1 MRSYFPVDVRDEN
14 SIGVVA
20 DYRFLFKSPGV
31 ISATDLADCLEQ
43 SLRRV
48 LLPDALVFVCIPK
61 ETQQILDVFNADNGV
76 KQALERASSKVC
88 VAVCEIDRKGNIGK
102 PTFVK
107 NARGSL
113 PLIDEEKQEQI
124 FQKGVGIL
132 FDSPNVLCPAPSG
145 FAFVKPSKKRSKYF
159 LRADAAFYETERV
172 HFLAY
177 ALLSRIA
184 KREDETKEPI
194 AVIFIDTMAI
204 ASLAYVLRELYHELY
219 EMPRPRVESFHSYG
233 GMENVDKP
241 MHGTSLCIISASSS
255 MSMQR
260 DWQQLTRCFPSEI
273 FTLITL
279 KDAKDSE
286 QAIYAFDKS
295 DSLNNHDKLSG
306 LRDLRI
312 VGESFIPEDVPLKS
326 VLFTVRAHRDE
337 SWFEVGQK
345 YSESSFFSLMKAAQ
359 PKDKVRPIF
368 VDGQRLFEYKKFQEF
383 LEKDVMQK
391 VPLSVQAV
399 ICQDD
404 EASIQL
410 AEICAKRILEI
421 RGGADAP
428 RVIKASNFEGEKIN
442 RDEALLIVAA
452 VVGRGTRLLS
462 ISRDLRDIHTGARHY
477 LIGFQLGESIC
488 DCEQLQSNLKFSATK
503 SSITVSFMESLAVG
517 QTVGIAYEVEKALF
531 SKWKKLSDF
540 PLLKN
545 RVNELQKRSG
555 IAEGAFLPATL
566 QGSNKLMLRTDFA
579 YWKAGYSTQ
588 FDHSIAVL
596 LTAAAMLQRAR
607 EFTKFKD
614 DGHRLSSD
622 TFQQVVLDPEN
633 FARYNDGVIQS
644 ALLRAAHPSELD
656 YSSGGEVSRRMTDI
670 LSGVFRLNS
679 RQQGEAALEFAF
691 ALKAERLKLADEDM
705 NRLKLEVK
713 ELSGDGIYVELL
725 KALLDVGHEGSLE
738 QETGI

>member
-1 MRSYFPVDVRDEN
+1 MRGYFPVDVRDEK
-14 SIGVVA
+14 SAGVVA

-61 ETQQILDVFNADNGV
+61 ETQQLLDVLNGDNGV

-102 PTFVK
+102 PAFVK

-113 PLIDEEKQEQI
+113 PLIDEGKQEQI
-124 FQKGVGIL
+124 FQRGVGIL

-159 LRADAAFYETERV
+159 LRADAALYETERV

-184 KREDETKEPI
+184 VREDETKEPI

-219 EMPRPRVESFHSYG
+219 DMPRPRVESFHSYG
-233 GMENVDKP
+233 SMENVDKP

-286 QAIYAFDKS
+286 QAIYAFNKS
-295 DSLNNHDKLSG
+295 DLLSSPNELSG

-312 VGESFIPEDVPLKS
+312 VGESFIPEEVPLKS
-326 VLFTVRAHRDE
+326 VLFTVRAHRDD
-337 SWFEVGQK
+337 SWFEEGQK

-359 PKDKVRPIF
+359 PRDKVRPIF
-368 VDGQRLFEYKKFQEF
+368 VEGQRLFEFKKFHDF
-383 LEKDVMQK
+383 LEKELMQK

-399 ICQDD
+399 IYQDD
-404 EASIQL
+404 DASIRL
-410 AEICAKRILEI
+410 AKICAKRIGEI
-421 RGGADAP
+421 RGADAP
-428 RVIKASNFEGEKIN
+428 RIIKAGNFEGEQLH
-442 RDEALLIVAA
+442 RDDALLIVAA

-462 ISRDLRDIHTGARHY
+462 ISRDLRDIHFGARHY
-477 LIGFQLGESIC
+477 LIGFQLGESID
-488 DCEQLQSNLKFSATK
+488 DCAKLKSNLKFSATK
-503 SSITVSFMESLAVG
+503 SSITVSHMETLAVG
-517 QTVGIAYEVEKALF
+517 QTVGVAFETEKTLF
-531 SKWKKLSDF
+531 SKWRRLSDL
-540 PLLKN
+540 PILEDREK
-545 RVNELQKRSG
+545 ELHQRSG
-555 IAEGAFLPATL
+555 ITQGAFLPATL
-566 QGSNKLMLRTDFA
+566 QGAEKLMLRTDFA
-579 YWKAGYSTQ
+579 YWKAGYSAQ

-596 LTAAAMLQRAR
+596 LTAAVMLQHAR

-656 YSSGGEVSRRMTDI
+656 YSSGGDVSRRMADL
-670 LSGVFRLNS
+670 LSSIFRLNS

-691 ALKAERLKLADEDM
+691 ALKTARLKLADQDM
-705 NRLKLEVK
+705 SRLKLEVE

-725 KALLDVGHEGSLE
+725 KALLDVGRDDSLV